1 MSYHSFSLEPKYE
14 NTMLS
19 QRFKEIDKLF
29 STLSGKKIISDSVP
43 PYDILQLK
51 ENFYKL
57 IVSVPGYL
65 EKNLEISTQYDQLII
80 IGKKEITENTN
91 EKKETVEKILH
102 QEIYTGDFSLSFRLN
117 ERISVMSAT
126 LDQGLLT
133 IYFEYQIPEKQK
145 IQKIQINVK

>member
-14 NTMLS
+14 NTMFS

-29 STLSGKKIISDSVP
+29 STLSGKKIIADSVP

-57 IVSVPGYL
+57 IISVPGYF
-65 EKNLEISTQYDQLII
+65 EENLEISTQDDQLVI

-102 QEIYTGDFSLSFRLN
+102 QGIYTGDFSLSFRLN
-117 ERISVMSAT
+117 QRISVTNAT
-126 LDQGLLT
+126 LNQGLLT
-133 IYFEYQIPEKQK
+133 IYFKYQIPEKQK